1 MKVEFTTGKKD
12 KKRVGRGISAGQGKT
27 AGRGT
32 KGQKSRTGKKIKIG
46 FEGGQN
52 PLKHRIPKVRG
63 FKSLSKI
70 TTSVINVEA
79 LNIFKDNEKVTP
91 EMLISKKIIR
101 KADVVKILADG
112 EITKKVSVSGFVLS
126 KKAEDKIKKAGGEI
140 LND

>member
-1 MKVEFTTGKKD
+1 MKVEFSTGKKD

-63 FKSLSKI
+63 FKSISKK
-70 TTSVINVEA
+70 TLNVINVDA
-79 LNIFKDNEKVTP
+79 FNIFKDSEKITP
-91 EMLISKKIIR
+91 QVLFDKKIVK
-101 KADVVKILADG
+101 KADEIKILGSG
-112 EITKKVSVSGFVLS
+112 EITKKVTVSGFTLS
-126 KKAEDKIKKAGGEI
+126 KKAEEKIKKAGGEI
-140 LND
+140 VNA